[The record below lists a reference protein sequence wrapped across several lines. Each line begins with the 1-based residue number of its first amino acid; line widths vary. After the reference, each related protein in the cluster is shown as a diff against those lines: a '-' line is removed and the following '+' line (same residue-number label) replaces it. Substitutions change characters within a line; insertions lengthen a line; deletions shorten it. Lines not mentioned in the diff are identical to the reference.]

1 MGGDKQYCLRQIFA
15 YMHRILSIIFF
26 TVISLSWGCK
36 STRVTQT
43 PSGTTTEVVI
53 LHINDV
59 YEIAPLEGGKS
70 GGMARV
76 ATIRNQLK
84 AQNPYTYTV
93 LAGDFLN
100 PSVIGTVKLD
110 GKRVRGA
117 HMVDIMNQ
125 TGVDLVT
132 FGNHEFDIPE
142 GDLIDRINEAR
153 FEWISGNIRHKTG
166 NSVTAFTQKTA
177 SGDIPL
183 PEYSIKEIKS
193 ALGKTIKMGILA
205 VCLNA
210 NPVDFVLYEEEFAYA
225 EKVYQHLQSQTDFVI
240 ALTHLSLDQDQEL
253 ARRLPDLKLIMGGHE
268 HENHFEKIGAVPIA
282 KADAN
287 AKSAYIHRI
296 TFIEPAGG
304 VTVRS
309 ELVPLNESVAL
320 DPVID
325 AQVKAWEK
333 RAYAAFSELGFEMTK
348 VVTTVTEPLDGF
360 EKTIRTR
367 PTNLGV
373 IIATS
378 MFEAGNNP
386 DCALFNGGSVR
397 IDDQLSGDITEF
409 DIVRAL
415 PFGGGIVTVEMRG
428 KLLIQLLEAGE
439 KNRGTGGYLQTYKIT
454 TEGNY
459 WYVDGKI
466 IEEESNY
473 RVATTD
479 FLLTGL
485 EANMSFFTK
494 NNPDIISVDYPG
506 PNDLSRDI
514 RLALVDYL
522 KKR

>member
-1 MGGDKQYCLRQIFA
+1 MNRRSF
-15 YMHRILSIIFF
+15 ILFF
-26 TVISLSWGCK
+26 ILLPLFWSCK
-36 STRVTQT
+36 STRIT
-43 PSGTTTEVVI
+43 SNSAGTTTEI
-53 LHINDV
+53 TLLHINDV
-59 YEIAPLEGGKS
+59 YEIAALEGGKS

-76 ATIRNQLK
+76 ATLRNQLK
-84 AQNPYTYTV
+84 AQNPHTYTV

-117 HMVDIMNQ
+117 HMVDIMNH

-142 GDLIDRINEAR
+142 EDLIARINEAK
-153 FEWISGNIRHKTG
+153 FEWISGNIRHKTSE
-166 NSVTAFTQKTA
+166 NIIPFTRKTET
-177 SGDIPL
+177 GEVPL
-183 PEYSIKEIKS
+183 PEYTIWQIKTPT
-193 ALGKTIKMGILA
+193 GKTLRLGVLA

-210 NPVDFVLYEEEFAYA
+210 NPVDFVHYEEEFAYT
-225 EKVYQHLQSQTDFVI
+225 EKVYQHLQTQTDFVI
-240 ALTHLSLDQDQEL
+240 ALTHLSLNQDQEL

-268 HENHFEKIGAVPIA
+268 HENHFEKIGTVPIA

-287 AKSAYIHRI
+287 AKSAYVHRI
-296 TFIEPAGG
+296 TFREPSGG
-304 VTVRS
+304 VTISS
-309 ELVPLNESVAL
+309 ELVQLNESVAL
-320 DPVID
+320 DPAVD
-325 AQVKAWEK
+325 ARVKDWEK
-333 RAYAAFSELGFEMTK
+333 RAYAAFSELGFEMNK
-348 VVTTVTEPLDGF
+348 IVTTVTEPLDGF

-373 IIATS
+373 MIAEA
-378 MFEAGNNP
+378 MFAATKNP
-386 DCALFNGGSVR
+386 DCALVNGGSVR
-397 IDDQLSGDITEF
+397 IDDQLSGNITEF

-428 KLLIQLLEAGE
+428 KLLKQLLDAGE
-439 KNRGTGGYLQTYKIT
+439 KNRGTGGYLQTYKIS

-459 WYVDGKI
+459 WYMDGKI
-466 IEEESNY
+466 IEDESNY

-494 NNPDIISVDYPG
+494 NNPGIISVDYPG
-506 PNDLSRDI
+506 PGDLSRDI

>member
-1 MGGDKQYCLRQIFA
+1 
-15 YMHRILSIIFF
+15 MHRKILVIF
-26 TVISLSWGCK
+26 VALIPLLWGCK
-36 STRVTQT
+36 STRLTQNT
-43 PSGTTTEVVI
+43 SGTTTEVSI

-76 ATIRNQLK
+76 ATLRNQLV
-84 AQNPYTYTV
+84 AQNPNTYTV

-125 TGVDLVT
+125 TGVDLAT

-142 GDLIDRINEAR
+142 GDLIDRINEAN
-153 FEWISGNIRHKTG
+153 FEWISGNIRHKSG
-166 NSVTAFTQKTA
+166 NTVTAFTHKTA
-177 SGDIPL
+177 SGDVPL
-183 PEYSIKEIKS
+183 PEYSIWQVKS
-193 ALGKTIKMGILA
+193 ATGKMIRIGVMA
-205 VCLNA
+205 VCLNV

-240 ALTHLSLDQDQEL
+240 ALTHLSLEQDQEL

-268 HENHFEKIGAVPIA
+268 HENHFEKIGEVPIA

-287 AKSAYIHRI
+287 AKSAYVHRI
-296 TFIEPAGG
+296 SFQEPTG
-304 VTVRS
+304 TVAVKS
-309 ELVPLNESVAL
+309 ELIQLNESIAL
-320 DPVID
+320 DPVVD
-325 AQVKAWEK
+325 AKVKAWET

-348 VVTTVTEPLDGF
+348 IVTTVTEPLDGF

-373 IIATS
+373 IIAKS
-378 MFEAGNNP
+378 MFAAGNNP
-386 DCALFNGGSVR
+386 DCSLFNGGSVR
-397 IDDQLSGDITEF
+397 IDDQLSGNITEF

-428 KLLIQLLEAGE
+428 KLLKQLLEAGE
-439 KNRGTGGYLQTYKIT
+439 KNRGTGGYLQTYKIS
-454 TEGNY
+454 TEGDY

-466 IEEESNY
+466 IDDQSNY

-494 NNPDIISVDYPG
+494 TNPDIISIEYPG
-506 PNDLSRDI
+506 PGDLSRDI